1 MKNDQERSSL
11 LCGKVRFLGQN
22 PKIVYQ
28 EFQIP
33 PNLVVKSQAID
44 IVEVI

>member
-33 PNLVVKSQAID
+33 PNSYEITD
-44 IVEVI
+44 SE